1 MTSKPSGDKAPVKAA
16 SARGRTVVAK
26 PLDGSTASS
35 RAKLK
40 SHPSATTAKTLL
52 PEKKVPQKISPNA
65 SSNSVASLKTS
76 ERATTSGKTPTSRIP
91 STGDAKSRADVK
103 KSIPS
108 SVKPG
113 APTSKPESVST
124 SLPPS
129 ISSDSATTTASAK
142 SSVPPPSQA
151 PAPPALTEEASTRT
165 SDPLQVAAQVYP
177 WLYMTS
183 TLEAC
188 FRTAEEK
195 AMVCLAYFSGY
206 RTEV

>member
-1 MTSKPSGDKAPVKAA
+1 M
-16 SARGRTVVAK
+16 
-26 PLDGSTASS
+26 
-35 RAKLK
+35 
-40 SHPSATTAKTLL
+40 
-52 PEKKVPQKISPNA
+52 PQKISPNA
-65 SSNSVASLKTS
+65 SSNSVASLKAS

-142 SSVPPPSQA
+142 SSVSHTYLVKKSRLLTKRAQVPPPSQA